1 MTVMIDH
8 WWVYHVVLAGPHP
21 PPPVIAMPGGSTG
34 PVLAPP
40 TGYYIPF
47 PPSQNPGIGP
57 DIQIPSSW
65 QNHGVS
71 NAQVGSSIP
80 NSG

>member
-8 WWVYHVVLAGPHP
+8 WWAYHVVLAGPHP

-40 TGYYIPF
+40 TGYYSVAVTWQVVSRLPCTQL
-47 PPSQNPGIGP
+47 S
-57 DIQIPSSW
+57 DSLTYQI
-65 QNHGVS
+65 HITIFG
-71 NAQVGSSIP
+71 
-80 NSG
+80 NSLRHS